1 MPNQSSESNQLTD
14 ARISPL
20 RQRMIEDMSIR
31 RMSPGTQRHFLSA
44 VASFSQHFARSPDK
58 LGYEEVRAWQLHLIE
73 AGLSTT
79 AVNAKITALR
89 FFFRVTLNRRD
100 APEMIPLARAPERL
114 REVLTPEE
122 VARLIEAAP
131 GPKYRAALS
140 LAYGAGLR
148 VSEVVGI
155 KVADIDSVRMVLRIE
170 DGKGQRDR
178 FAKLS
183 PLLLDELRAWWKAAR
198 PRVCMFPSRM
208 SAFAHISA
216 RQFARACQVAAAR
229 AKLGKPV
236 NPHML
241 RHSFATHLLDAGTD
255 IRIIQVMLGHKKLT
269 TTAIYTRVSPKLIQT
284 TASPFESLVL
294 KQRPPR

>member
-1 MPNQSSESNQLTD
+1 MANQSSTPNQLTD

-20 RQRMIEDMSIR
+20 RLRLIEDMSIR
-31 RMSPGTQRHFLSA
+31 RMSPGTQRSYLSS
-44 VASFSQHFARSPDK
+44 VASFGEHFGRSPDG
-58 LGYEEVRAWQLHLIE
+58 LGYEDVRAWQLHLIE
-73 AGLSTT
+73 AGLSTS
-79 AVNAKITALR
+79 AVNARITALC

-148 VSEVVGI
+148 VSEVIGI

-183 PLLLDELRAWWKAAR
+183 PLLLDELRAWWKASR
-198 PRVCMFPSRM
+198 PRVYMFPSRM
-208 SAFAHISA
+208 SAFAAA
-216 RQFARACQVAAAR
+216 RQS
-229 AKLGKPV
+229 G
-236 NPHML
+236 
-241 RHSFATHLLDAGTD
+241 
-255 IRIIQVMLGHKKLT
+255 
-269 TTAIYTRVSPKLIQT
+269 
-284 TASPFESLVL
+284 
-294 KQRPPR
+294 